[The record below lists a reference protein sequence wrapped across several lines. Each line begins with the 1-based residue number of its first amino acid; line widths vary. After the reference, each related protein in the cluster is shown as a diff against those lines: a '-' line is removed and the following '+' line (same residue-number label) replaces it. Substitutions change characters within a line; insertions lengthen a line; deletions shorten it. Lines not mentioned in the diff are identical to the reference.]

1 MEVTPL
7 PMVTEVRPLQYS
19 KAPLPMEVT
28 PLPMVTEVRP
38 LQYPKE

>member
-1 MEVTPL
+1 MEVTPSG
-7 PMVTEVRPLQYS
+7 MMTEVRPLQYP

-38 LQYPKE
+38 LHA